1 MQIKLATKKDIKSI
15 GDITKNDGSN
25 RPLNP
30 KNIEKYLLKGDM
42 YFLFCTPLPI
52 GVAKLAFNKDGEA
65 ELFVISVKKK
75 FQNSGIGKAL
85 LEYVEKESMKLSK
98 RKLYA
103 HVTTD
108 NRKAIRFYYKNGFK
122 KICYVDNLYKEGDKH
137 IKLVKLLD

>member
-15 GDITKNDGSN
+15 VDITKNDGSN

-30 KNIEKYLLKGDM
+30 KNIENYLLKGDM
-42 YFLFCTPLPI
+42 YFLVCNPLPI
-52 GVAKLAFNKDGEA
+52 GIAKLAFNKDEA

-85 LEYVEKESMKLSK
+85 LEYVEKESIKLNK

-122 KICYVDNLYKEGDKH
+122 KICYVDNLYKKGDKY
-137 IKLVKLLD
+137 IKLVKLL